1 MTNLVATYSP
11 SGTRSDN
18 LQDCGVTFTYFYTGN
33 APGSFDTVTSLGAWK
48 VAGNTGNWIIR
59 LVDAGNTTVL
69 ATATISMAGATAGAF
84 NYAAVTPVALAPYT
98 VYKLVV
104 KVPTGQTYNEQAGF
118 TSAVA
123 GTLSGAFSVPAI
135 GGGTGSTFG
144 TGNMYAGVDAI
155 ITPSGTSSG
164 GLISSFNSTVTRTDN
179 LQDCGL
185 NFTYTGATKNVMQLG
200 AFKYTGNTGNW
211 IVRLANSANTSDLAT
226 ATIAMGS
233 APVGFNYAACAPVSL
248 VNGTSYKLVVK
259 VPAGQTYADNAPI
272 TSAIAS
278 TLGGIF
284 QVPASGGGS
293 GNTFGSN
300 NQYGGVDLLF
310 TAAAGAS
317 NSNFFFA
324 G

>member
-1 MTNLVATYSP
+1 MTNLVATYTP
-11 SGTRSDN
+11 AGTRSDN
-18 LQDCGVTFTYFYTGN
+18 LQDCGVTFTYFYTGD
-33 APGSFDTVTSLGAWK
+33 ASGSPDTVTSLGAWK
-48 VAGNTGNWIIR
+48 LAGNTGNWIIR
-59 LVDAGNTTVL
+59 LVDAANTTVL
-69 ATATISMAGATAGAF
+69 ATATISMAGATTGAF
-84 NYAAVTPVALAPYT
+84 NYAAVTPVALTTDT

-104 KVPTGQTYNEQAGF
+104 KVPAGQTYNESAGL
-118 TSAVA
+118 TSAIA
-123 GTLSGAFSVPAI
+123 GAFSGAFSVPAI

-155 ITPSGTSSG
+155 IAPGTSSG
-164 GLISSFNSTVTRTDN
+164 GLISSLSPITTRTDN

-185 NFTYTGATKNVMQLG
+185 NFTYTGTTKNVTQLG
-200 AFKYTGNTGNW
+200 AFKYPGNTGNW
-211 IVRLANSANTSDLAT
+211 IVRLANSANTSDLTT

-248 VNGTSYKLVVK
+248 VNGTSYKLIVK
-259 VPAGQTYADNAPI
+259 VPTGQAYTDNAPI

-278 TLGGIF
+278 ALGGIF
-284 QVPASGGGS
+284 QVPASGGGT
-293 GNTFGSN
+293 GNGFGSN
-300 NQYGGVDLLF
+300 NMYGGVDLLF